1 MVGAKEMIGFR
12 RHFANVA
19 SVVWASEATNSLVR
33 QIVAKT
39 TNGQSFSESH
49 KTFALQ
55 MQKHNAGQRN
65 AMPCPAMPWSTV
77 TSNSNSYGHS
87 GEN

>member
-55 MQKHNAGQRN
+55 MQKHNAAQRRATQRH
-65 AMPCPAMPWSTV
+65 AMPCSAME
-77 TSNSNSYGHS
+77 YRYQ
-87 GEN
+87 